1 LTPKTPDLFHRNG
14 KEAEQRKGLPMNR
27 THFTS
32 RRLCLSR
39 LLGLGALTGL
49 VANSGGCTFL
59 SQVVMTMQD
68 RRTDAKFNGLAGKKV
83 AVVCLDA
90 HTLREPGGDA
100 DALARAIYKELAANV
115 KDIKLISEAKVADWV
130 DNQRDDVVD
139 FRDVA
144 KGVKADMVIGVDLKS
159 LGIYEPG
166 GTTLR
171 GRATVEAKVYDMS
184 KPQEPV
190 HIIEESQVTFPEHG
204 QIHVTEN
211 AVNFR
216 KVFIQQIAHRLAKE
230 FYAFDKTLDFNS
242 DAKFI
247 E

>member
-1 LTPKTPDLFHRNG
+1 MSQTL
-14 KEAEQRKGLPMNR
+14 
-27 THFTS
+27 FTS

-68 RRTDAKFNGLAGKKV
+68 RRVDAKFNGLEGKKV
-83 AVVCLDA
+83 AIVCLDT
-90 HTLREPGGDA
+90 HSLREPGGDA
-100 DALARAIYKELAANV
+100 EALARALGKELAANV
-115 KDIKLISEAKVADWV
+115 KDMKLISEGKVADWM

-144 KGVKADMVIGVDLKS
+144 KGVKADMVVGIDLKPIS
-159 LGIYEPG
+159 IYEPG

-184 KPQEPV
+184 KPHEPV
-190 HIIEESQVTFPEHG
+190 HTIEETQITFPEHG
-204 QIHVTEN
+204 QIHVTES

-216 KVFIQQIAHRLAKE
+216 KLFVQQIAHRLAKD

-247 E
+247 D